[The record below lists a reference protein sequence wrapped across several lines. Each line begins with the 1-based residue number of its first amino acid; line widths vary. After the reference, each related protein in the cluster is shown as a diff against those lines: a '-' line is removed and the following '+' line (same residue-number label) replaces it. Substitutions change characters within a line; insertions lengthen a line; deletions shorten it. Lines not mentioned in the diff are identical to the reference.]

1 MILLI
6 LNFNEIRFSIYIKNF
21 IKFLCNVFPKNF
33 AHHVGIAFTHYD
45 HDYQTK
51 KNKKKNKDPREII
64 EKRYVPEIMKLISQT
79 TNEEYFSGPPVFF
92 LDSIVQDDNS
102 NNELN
107 RLIYF
112 TKTLSSIEIFQ
123 KKDLF
128 IKDEFYEYDERIRT
142 YEEDDEI
149 ITKTEYYKRKKQI
162 YYDGTINYGDWIYYD
177 YDKKTEKK
185 KKIVK
190 IKENEDKF
198 NLLDIIALGFFL
210 YKIFTKK

>member
-1 MILLI
+1 
-6 LNFNEIRFSIYIKNF
+6 
-21 IKFLCNVFPKNF
+21 
-33 AHHVGIAFTHYD
+33 
-45 HDYQTK
+45 
-51 KNKKKNKDPREII
+51 
-64 EKRYVPEIMKLISQT
+64 MKLISQT